1 MVLVLLCCVCLC
13 AMPVSSTQLVQNPHV
28 TQILSASQSL
38 IIEDT
43 DAAKKP
49 QSQPELYVFGK
60 DFASNTRF
68 RVFQRLP
75 DGQVWKSM
83 LAAKDFSW
91 LCGHHCCVKLTM
103 PTPPPQL
110 IGSEVLMDAVIHTE
124 KSPCSDAPL
133 NWKDATRFNYPSGP
147 WTRSF
152 SDSELFTEV
161 LNVPKAKT
169 VPKAK
174 HVPKTSNAYPYTKP
188 VKRTRDVANGD
199 DGRMPDGD
207 EKRVKSSNP
216 ASRPQKAS
224 ETNGAAAAK
233 GPKNPGSGKKQ
244 QQQQPQPRQT
254 NSILDGMQDQSLVR
268 AWQVLQEKVENA
280 TQLTV
285 GGQTALPDCSNA
297 TMGTAAAAAVASV
310 TASSTN
316 SSRAFDIDNLC
327 NWSTATSCSSLDN
340 MPATSLPILDASAN
354 QLILQQQQRQQQ
366 LLQAV
371 FDERLQQFQGLRESS
386 YDAKQGVPFSSI
398 DMFELP
404 SPTSASMTSSSSCPQ
419 SPESLLCSMDS
430 GVPSLDFTGS
440 SVSIADSLCAAFSP
454 LSNASFDTGSSSPPL
469 ATAAHP
475 AAVSAQQ
482 PPPDLP
488 LFCSMDKLPG
498 FAMVSADFGPSSV
511 SDLMNIPFSAF
522 PQSTTGRNLVD
533 QFVSLDGG
541 LCNRSS
547 SLRQQQ
553 HAAAAYINTSN
564 QGTAASASS
573 VF

>member
-207 EKRVKSSNP
+207 GELLCFKRTHARTYMHTCSAILFVCLP
-216 ASRPQKAS
+216 FATFAS
-224 ETNGAAAAK
+224 E
-233 GPKNPGSGKKQ
+233 Q
-244 QQQQPQPRQT
+244 QCYIMYNT
-254 NSILDGMQDQSLVR
+254 R
-268 AWQVLQEKVENA
+268 A
-280 TQLTV
+280 
-285 GGQTALPDCSNA
+285 
-297 TMGTAAAAAVASV
+297 
-310 TASSTN
+310 
-316 SSRAFDIDNLC
+316 
-327 NWSTATSCSSLDN
+327 
-340 MPATSLPILDASAN
+340 
-354 QLILQQQQRQQQ
+354 
-366 LLQAV
+366 
-371 FDERLQQFQGLRESS
+371 
-386 YDAKQGVPFSSI
+386 
-398 DMFELP
+398 
-404 SPTSASMTSSSSCPQ
+404 
-419 SPESLLCSMDS
+419 
-430 GVPSLDFTGS
+430 
-440 SVSIADSLCAAFSP
+440 
-454 LSNASFDTGSSSPPL
+454 
-469 ATAAHP
+469 
-475 AAVSAQQ
+475 
-482 PPPDLP
+482 
-488 LFCSMDKLPG
+488 
-498 FAMVSADFGPSSV
+498 
-511 SDLMNIPFSAF
+511 
-522 PQSTTGRNLVD
+522 
-533 QFVSLDGG
+533 
-541 LCNRSS
+541 
-547 SLRQQQ
+547 
-553 HAAAAYINTSN
+553 
-564 QGTAASASS
+564 
-573 VF
+573 